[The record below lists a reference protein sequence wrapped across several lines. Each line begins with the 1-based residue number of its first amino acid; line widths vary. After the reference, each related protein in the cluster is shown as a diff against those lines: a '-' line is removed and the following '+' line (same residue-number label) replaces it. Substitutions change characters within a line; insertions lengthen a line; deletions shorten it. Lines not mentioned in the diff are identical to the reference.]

1 MTRGR
6 EEEEEEEEASG
17 TVSAHNGTREERNC
31 ARRWRDV
38 GASESLVGRRS
49 LARESAPKWE
59 RDGERR
65 YSLGDRAWQR
75 EATESERKP
84 AESQWRIKGDGI

>member
-1 MTRGR
+1 M
-6 EEEEEEEEASG
+6 
-17 TVSAHNGTREERNC
+17 SAHNGTREERNC

-65 YSLGDRAWQR
+65 VTHWAIERGREKRQRAKENRLNRSGGLKDTEFELISGEFLSLVN
-75 EATESERKP
+75 
-84 AESQWRIKGDGI
+84 IFN